1 MILFSVAF
9 FPINLNW
16 QKLPQFLRKAL
27 GKTKITIGQYQSR
40 LFLVTFSKRLCFKHF
55 MVILN
60 IITFFIHFNLALGK
74 SAQINMHRYKLP
86 NQSVTQL
93 TTMSLAVVFLMI

>member
-1 MILFSVAF
+1 MG
-9 FPINLNW
+9 
-16 QKLPQFLRKAL
+16 KAL
-27 GKTKITIGQYQSR
+27 GKIKITIGQYQSR

-55 MVILN
+55 HGYLEYHNILYLLQ
-60 IITFFIHFNLALGK
+60 LALGK
-74 SAQINMHRYKLP
+74 SAQIIMHRYKLP